1 MNNGL
6 RHDTR
11 QILIRARALIE
22 RGWTQKCTARNKAG
36 IPCSV
41 CDDDA
46 SAWSISGAL
55 DAAKTQMFGLMDSA
69 AFHDATQTLRD
80 VIFPQSKG
88 PSHLSLPDWNDTP
101 GRTKDEVLAPFDD
114 AIGRL

>member
-1 MNNGL
+1 
-6 RHDTR
+6 
-11 QILIRARALIE
+11 
-22 RGWTQKCTARNKAG
+22 
-36 IPCSV
+36 
-41 CDDDA
+41 
-46 SAWSISGAL
+46 
-55 DAAKTQMFGLMDSA
+55 MFGLMDSA

-114 AIGRL
+114 AIGRLTRATKMSKPKALMWEDEILDGDKALAFNNAIANLAPNAHGENA